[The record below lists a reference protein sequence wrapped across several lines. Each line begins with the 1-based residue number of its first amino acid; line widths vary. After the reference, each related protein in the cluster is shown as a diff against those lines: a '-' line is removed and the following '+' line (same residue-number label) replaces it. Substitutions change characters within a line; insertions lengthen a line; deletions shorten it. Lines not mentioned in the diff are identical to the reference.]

1 MDVAV
6 ALALDNEQRLG
17 ELKEAWEKAL
27 GDLDTYLL
35 HWVCIWE
42 LLRTLRGPHQCPR
55 GLGMLSKLANHF
67 VPRMSACGPGLVF
80 SALLS

>member
-27 GDLDTYLL
+27 GDLDTY
-35 HWVCIWE
+35 C
-42 LLRTLRGPHQCPR
+42 TGFASGSC
-55 GLGMLSKLANHF
+55 
-67 VPRMSACGPGLVF
+67 
-80 SALLS
+80 